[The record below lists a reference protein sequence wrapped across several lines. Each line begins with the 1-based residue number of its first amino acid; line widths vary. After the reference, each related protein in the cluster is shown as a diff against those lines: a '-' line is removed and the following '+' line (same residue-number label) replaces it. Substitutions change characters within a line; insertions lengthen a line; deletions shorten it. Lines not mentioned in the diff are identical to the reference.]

1 MPANSWHYPV
11 TALTMAAATSSPD
24 TASYWTQALAE
35 ELLRFLTGRI
45 RCPEAAADLTQET
58 FLRFHQFIQTSP
70 PNNARALAY
79 RIAVNLANDYQRKI
93 KVRETYNADTDFTTL
108 EDVHPSA
115 LPGPEQVVMAQQ
127 QLECL
132 QDALDELTEEC
143 RTAFQLHSLHGLTYP
158 EIAAQLGISRSLVG
172 RHLVK
177 ALAHSKQRLKDS
189 E

>member
-1 MPANSWHYPV
+1 M
-11 TALTMAAATSSPD
+11 TATSSPD
-24 TASYWTQALAE
+24 MALYWNQALAE
-35 ELLRFLTGRI
+35 ELLRFLTGRLK
-45 RCPEAAADLTQET
+45 CPEVAADLTQET
-58 FLRFHQFIQTSP
+58 YLRFHQFIQTTP

-79 RIAVNLANDYQRKI
+79 RIAVNLANDYQRKV
-93 KVRETYNADTDFTTL
+93 KVRETYNANTDFTIL

-127 QLECL
+127 QLQCL
-132 QDALDELTEEC
+132 QDALNELTEEC
-143 RTAFQLHSLHGLTYP
+143 RTAFLLHSVHGLTYP

-177 ALAHSKQRLKDS
+177 ALAHSKQRLKAS